1 MPSCLK
7 CGQPAPAPAKLC
19 PACGEP
25 ASTPSP
31 GPVPSWPGHEEA
43 ASDDPF
49 AGLNAE
55 RGYDPVSRYMT
66 DKPLAIHDDPDEDE
80 QEPDNRPGRR
90 RRRVGMIAAGVVVA
104 VAAGAVAGWTALH
117 HHGGP
122 AARPSSSVTIQVR
135 TATGSA
141 GASPATPPSPAGASA
156 SPPSGPVTVAAGI
169 VRTDREGA
177 VVAFLDEYF
186 AAINAHSYAR
196 YSRLLSAQVR
206 RQETAAKFRS
216 GYSSTSDSGET
227 LTGMAA
233 AGSRLAA
240 SIAFTSHQSPASSPT
255 GSSCTDWRTTLYL
268 LPQGSSFLIEE
279 PPPGYQALFTGC

>member
-7 CGQPAPAPAKLC
+7 CGQPAAAAQFC
-19 PACGEP
+19 AACGAP

-31 GPVPSWPGHEEA
+31 SPAPAWPGREEA
-43 ASDDPF
+43 AGDDPF

-66 DKPLAIHDDPDEDE
+66 DKPLVIHDDPDEDE
-80 QEPDNRPGRR
+80 QEPDKRPGRR
-90 RRRVGMIAAGVVVA
+90 RRRIGMTAAGVVIA

-122 AARPSSSVTIQVR
+122 AGGPSRSVSIQVS
-135 TATGSA
+135 TGLGSA
-141 GASPATPPSPAGASA
+141 GASPTTPPSPAGASA

-169 VRTDREGA
+169 ARTDREGA
-177 VVAFLDEYF
+177 VLAFLDEYF

-206 RQETAAKFRS
+206 GQETAAKFRS
-216 GYSSTSDSGET
+216 GYASTSDSGET
-227 LTGMAA
+227 LTGLSA
-233 AGSRLAA
+233 AGSRVAA
-240 SIAFTSHQSPASSPT
+240 SIAFTSHQSAASSPT
-255 GSSCTDWRTTLYL
+255 SSSCTHWRTTLYL
-268 LPQGSSFLIEE
+268 RPQGGSFLIEE